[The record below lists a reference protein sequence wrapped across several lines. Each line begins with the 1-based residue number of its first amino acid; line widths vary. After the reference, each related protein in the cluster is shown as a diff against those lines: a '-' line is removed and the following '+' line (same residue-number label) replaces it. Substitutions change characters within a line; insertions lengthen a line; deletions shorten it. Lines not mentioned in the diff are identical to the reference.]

1 MLHLIATGEK
11 IAGPLSPK
19 LSRIGQ
25 QITDSAL
32 LSARE
37 KRTVGLLP

>member
-11 IAGPLSPK
+11 ISGPLDPK

-25 QITDSAL
+25 QITDSAV

-37 KRTVGLLP
+37 KRTVELLP